1 MVHPTL
7 PSFAAPPRGLSVP
20 SARPGGTDMKAA
32 QHATAARTRI
42 WLDLPSGGGAD
53 ALRAALMAM
62 GLIPQPLPLDAEP
75 RRRALATL
83 AEGALAFLDVANPA
97 LHGVRPLSTLLQ
109 ALPEPSV
116 AGRILLSRTR
126 GGHVSPQDRAWARS
140 LGFADLLPDWLGGP
154 DRRGLREVVAWV
166 ARATGL
172 HELAPHEWL
181 TQTRVLAGA
190 GLGQGAARAI
200 VWGLTGKSPEACVAG
215 LVESLDITD
224 RRWRLQD
231 YPRCFVGSR
240 AVEHLVHSLRRPR
253 EEVLAL
259 GQALGELGLL
269 VHVMQEHPFLD
280 QDLFYRLAWSDTLDR
295 VDAADLWQTAEEA
308 LPRLTDTRSHH
319 GRKYATCFVGREAVT
334 LVADR
339 HRLHRVDA
347 WLALHR
353 IAQWGWIEHVTR
365 ARPFIDGHFFYRWR
379 GPATAARATGTRP

>member
-1 MVHPTL
+1 M
-7 PSFAAPPRGLSVP
+7 R
-20 SARPGGTDMKAA
+20 AA
-32 QHATAARTRI
+32 QHATAARARI

-53 ALRAALMAM
+53 ALRAALLAM

-83 AEGALAFLDVANPA
+83 TDGGLAFLDVSDPA
-97 LHGVRPLSTLLQ
+97 LHGARPLSALLQ

-116 AGRILLSRTR
+116 AGRILLSRTQ

-140 LGFADLLPDWLGGP
+140 QGFADLLPDWLGGP
-154 DRRGLREVVAWV
+154 GRQGLRDVMAWV

-172 HELAPHEWL
+172 DEPAPHEWL
-181 TQTRVLAGA
+181 AYTRVLASA
-190 GLGQGAARAI
+190 GSEQGAARAI
-200 VWGLTGKSPEACVAG
+200 VWGLTGESPEACVSRLA
-215 LVESLDITD
+215 ESLDITD
-224 RRWRLQD
+224 RRWRLHD
-231 YPRCFVGSR
+231 YSRCLVGSQ
-240 AVEHLVHSLRRPR
+240 AVEHLMHSLRRPR

-280 QDLFYRLAWSDTLDR
+280 QDLFYRLAWSDALDR
-295 VDAADLWQTAEEA
+295 VDAGDLWQTAEEG

-319 GRKYATCFVGREAVT
+319 GRAYAECFVGDEAVS
-334 LVADR
+334 LVAAR
-339 HRLHRVDA
+339 HGLHRVDA

-353 IAQWGWIEHVTR
+353 IAHWGWIEHVTR

-379 GPATAARATGTRP
+379 GRHGTGGTGDRAAS